1 MRLALSFLRSS
12 LSLRV
17 HVTQCLAAFG
27 LGITL
32 IGCGYPGRD
41 LGPVEKAAEIEWLYG
56 TFERNYAPAEW
67 KADAQG
73 PIPGV
78 TLAQAKQDCL
88 AQSATIQKAD
98 EFMAHMSRCV
108 NRFADA
114 HTRISGMGQVLP
126 ETIQVAHLGFQTQ
139 LVRFDANTDEAKP
152 PRLEYGLRV
161 VQILPTTT
169 DTKFPVKEGDLIT
182 KVDGRDVQVY
192 LREELMPYFNLG
204 HEPASLV
211 MSGQAFALRDSSTAP
226 LPKAQDVSL
235 EINREGTLVSVQLPW
250 NHIDHV
256 EFNKALEAAK
266 PKATEASANNF
277 RGYWVGFDGVD
288 ALLGLLQKY
297 RSQIGERVRLLLT
310 NGFRVYN
317 LNATIAQARRLLA
330 AQEDEKQEKG
340 KELTSIESAIEEF
353 TTPMEIFD
361 VSVEPFKAKLLLAQD
376 GSRLGYIKFD
386 SFSGGDE
393 ALKAFRGLIARFNK
407 SQVKGL
413 IIDLLDN
420 GGGDLI
426 LGMQML
432 NSLSIKSLQYPKMQL
447 ALNDNWLNSFKS
459 DSLYAASDAQRT
471 LAKRVLTQ
479 MRQDMAAGRR
489 LSQPISV
496 TELSP
501 FDFDSLK
508 TDCETSGKCLRKGAK
523 ISVLINETC
532 ASMCD
537 IFAAVVRDNQLGRL
551 FGSQTMGAGGNVVSH
566 AFSPVTKMILG
577 QTESLIVDVSGQYL
591 ENRGVKPDQSIDTLM
606 DRDQNY
612 VDTIRSAMKWSL

>member
-1 MRLALSFLRSS
+1 MQRLSLNSS
-12 LSLRV
+12 LGLRNR
-17 HVTQCLAAFG
+17 VTLLLAGVG
-27 LGITL
+27 LGISM

-56 TFERNYAPAEW
+56 TFERNYAPADW
-67 KADAQG
+67 KADALG

-88 AQSATIQKAD
+88 AQSTAIQKAD
-98 EFMAHMSRCV
+98 EFMAHLSRCV

-152 PRLEYGLRV
+152 PRMEYGLRV

-169 DTKFPVKEGDLIT
+169 DSKFPVKEGDLLT
-182 KVDGRDVQVY
+182 KIDGRDVHTY
-192 LREELMPYFNLG
+192 LREELMPFFNLG

-226 LPKAQDVSL
+226 LPKTQDVSL
-235 EINREGTLVSVQLPW
+235 EINREGSIVNVQLPW

-256 EFNKALEAAK
+256 EFNKALEAAR
-266 PKATEASANNF
+266 PPATESSQAADF

-288 ALLGLLQKY
+288 ALLSLLQKY

-317 LNATIAQARRLLA
+317 LNATIAQARKLLA
-330 AQEDEKQEKG
+330 AEEEEKQEKG
-340 KELTSIESAIEEF
+340 KDLTSIESAIEEF
-353 TTPMEIFD
+353 ATPIEIFD
-361 VSVEPFKAKLLLAQD
+361 VSVEPFKAKLLLAED

-386 SFSGGDE
+386 SFGGGE
-393 ALKAFRGLIARFNK
+393 ESLKAFRGLIARFNK

-432 NSLSIKSLQYPKMQL
+432 NSLSAKSLQYPKMQL
-447 ALNDNWLNSFKS
+447 ALNDNWINSFKS

-479 MRQDMAAGRR
+479 MRQDLAAGRR

-508 TDCETSGKCLRKGAK
+508 TDCETTGKCLRKGAK

-591 ENRGVKPDQSIDTLM
+591 ENRGVKPDQAIDTLM

-612 VDTIRSAMKWSL
+612 VETIRSAMKWSL